1 MAEQSKLKIMN
12 LKTDDNG
19 KNVELTLYGDIG
31 DSFWED
37 ISSKRLVEELE
48 TLDAENI
55 TLNLCSNGGGTTAA
69 IAIAN
74 ALKRHKARVIANID
88 GIVASAATII
98 TSACDVVRMPKNALF
113 MIHNPWTIAMGEE
126 KDFERMAETLSKVK
140 NSIIETYIDKTGM
153 DKDKLSELMDK
164 ESWFS
169 ANEAKEYGFVDEII
183 ENTDMEIIGNKIL
196 SHGLVFNMTEFK
208 NFKAGKVNKIQNPT
222 VTNNFENNKKEEE
235 KMTLEELKNKFPELY
250 DQVFNEGKEAGEN
263 KENERMKSI
272 DDMKILNYPDLV
284 ENAKY
289 TEKIEAS
296 ELAMKVLKKQ
306 NEEKAEKLE
315 GLKNESQS
323 NFIPPVANNGTEE
336 KSETKKF
343 MGVDIANILSK
354 MNKKTEEGK

>member
-1 MAEQSKLKIMN
+1 MA
-12 LKTDDNG
+12 TDGSG

-37 ISSKRLVEELE
+37 ISAKRLVQELE
-48 TLDAENI
+48 TLDVENI
-55 TLNLCSNGGGTTAA
+55 TLNISSNGGGTTAA

-88 GIVASAATII
+88 GIAASAATII
-98 TSACDVVRMPKNALF
+98 TSACDIVRMPKNALF

-126 KDFERMAETLSKVK
+126 KDFEKMAETLSKVK

-153 DKDKLSELMDK
+153 NKEKLSELMDK
-164 ESWFS
+164 ESWFN
-169 ANEAKEYGFVDEII
+169 ANEAKEYGFVDEITD
-183 ENTDMEIIGNKIL
+183 NTDMEIIENKIL
-196 SHGLVFNMTEFK
+196 SHGMVFNMTKFKKFK
-208 NFKAGKVNKIQNPT
+208 NFKIS
-222 VTNNFENNKKEEE
+222 NNSNVNNKKEEE
-235 KMTLEELKNKFPELY
+235 KMTLEELKNKFPKLY
-250 DQVFNEGKEAGEN
+250 DQVFNEGKEAGIN
-263 KENERMKSI
+263 KENERMKAI
-272 DDMKILNYPDLV
+272 DEMKISNYPELV

-289 TEKIEAS
+289 TEKVEAS

-323 NFIPPVANNGTEE
+323 NFIPPMANNGTEE

-343 MGVDIANILSK
+343 MGVDMFKIFSK

>member
-12 LKTDDNG
+12 LKTDDGG

-48 TLDAENI
+48 SLDAENI
-55 TLNLCSNGGGTTAA
+55 TLNISSNGGGVTAA

-74 ALKRHKARVIANID
+74 ALKRNKARVIANID

-126 KDFERMAETLSKVK
+126 KDFEKMAETLSKVK

-153 DKDKLSELMDK
+153 NKEKLSELMDK
-164 ESWFS
+164 ESWFN
-169 ANEAKEYGFVDEII
+169 ANEAKEYGFVDEITD
-183 ENTDMEIIGNKIL
+183 NTDMEIIENKIL
-196 SHGLVFNMTEFK
+196 SHGMVFNMTKFK
-208 NFKAGKVNKIQNPT
+208 NFKIS
-222 VTNNFENNKKEEE
+222 NNSNVNNKKEEE

-250 DQVFNEGKEAGEN
+250 DQVFNEGKEAGIN
-263 KENERMKSI
+263 KENERMKAI
-272 DDMKILNYPDLV
+272 DEMKISNYPDLV

-323 NFIPPVANNGTEE
+323 NFIPPIANNGTEE